1 LRLCGKPYLTLVANL
16 HPQNLIFGEMSK
28 VMLNRPQSTSKKNA
42 SRTISGF
49 TVSRLLQAIELKKKN
64 CTLELRAN
72 GKRGR
77 LYIQNGAIIHA
88 ITDVLRGEEAA
99 IAILG
104 WENAQIKLVHT
115 NKKIKRI
122 IQSSL
127 TQLIINA
134 SQNKKGEL
142 KEVKASSNSLQNAIH
157 LVEGNHFKAA
167 HAELSA
173 YLKTYP
179 NDSIAWLWYSRC
191 MGNQKAIFETLDK
204 CIRLVPGSPKIIEEI
219 QKLELSYQHV
229 RTNRIR
235 RCPFCWSPLDADALQ
250 CYYCKSGLNIS
261 TALKAYTQQ
270 QANSKFL
277 ISSVTRYMDV
287 FAREN
292 NAKAIFLLSL
302 ANCNLNKVEEALD
315 LLTDISRLNPGN
327 NFFSEQLNIVV
338 NHLATRITDYTG
350 HQRSLAT
357 RPEEIGRTERAVRT
371 QKKKI
376 LVVEDSRTTRKVI
389 VLTLKPKG
397 YAIVEARDGL
407 EALGK
412 ISEERPDLI
421 LLDII
426 LPGMDGHRIL
436 AIIRKTPELRHTP
449 VIMLTS
455 KSGMVNKVK
464 SKLKGSTGYLTKPFE
479 PYDLI
484 DTVQKHIG

>member
-1 LRLCGKPYLTLVANL
+1 
-16 HPQNLIFGEMSK
+16 
-28 VMLNRPQSTSKKNA
+28 MLNRPHSTSKKN
-42 SRTISGF
+42 SSGYIRGF
-49 TVSRLLQAIELKKKN
+49 TVSKLLQAIELEKKN
-64 CTLELRAN
+64 CTLELHAN

-77 LYIQNGAIIHA
+77 LYIQNGAIINA
-88 ITDVLRGEEAA
+88 LTDVLRGKEAA

-115 NKKIKRI
+115 TKKIRRV

-134 SQNKKGEL
+134 SQQKKGEL
-142 KEVKASSNSLQNAIH
+142 KEVKAASNNLQHAIH
-157 LVEGNHFKAA
+157 LAEGNHFKAA

-191 MGNQKAIFETLDK
+191 MGNLKAISEALDK
-204 CIRLVPGSPKIIEEI
+204 GIRLTPESPKIKEEI
-219 QKLELSYQHV
+219 QKLKLSYQHV

-235 RCPFCWSPLDADALQ
+235 RCPFCWSPLDAEAVQ

-261 TALKAYTQQ
+261 TALKRYTQQ
-270 QANSKFL
+270 QANLKFL
-277 ISSVTRYMDV
+277 INSVTRYTDV

-292 NAKAIFLLSL
+292 KAKAIFLLSL

-327 NFFSEQLNIVV
+327 NFFSEQLDIVV
-338 NHLATRITDYTG
+338 NHLATRLTDYTG
-350 HQRSLAT
+350 YERSLTT
-357 RPEEIGRTERAVRT
+357 RPEKQALTEPAVRT

-412 ISEERPDLI
+412 INEERPDLV

-426 LPGMDGHRIL
+426 LPKMDGHRIL

-455 KSGMVNKVK
+455 KSSMMNKVK

-484 DTVQKHIG
+484 ETVQKHIG